1 MMKRNEQDAR
11 ADGSAITGDGTG
23 ELRVD
28 LSVQGMTC
36 DACAAHVEA
45 ALQSVEGGCAAQVP
59 GWRSGRAVVT
69 FASPGG
75 VAHETL
81 IRAVNEAGYKA
92 EAPSR
97 PPSDPAARETL
108 VRISGDW
115 PNQPNYD
122 LVVIG
127 TGGGGMAA
135 AIKAAEMGH
144 SVCIIEKGT
153 LGGTCVNIGCVP
165 SKTLIRAA
173 EAYHK
178 AGHQPFR
185 GVHTKAEGLD
195 WAAVIAH
202 KDELVARLRQAKY
215 ADVLSS
221 YRDRI
226 TVMQSRAR
234 FLPGGV
240 VALDDGRTCSAHRV
254 VLATGARPSIPA
266 VPGIDGVGVLTS
278 TSAMELR
285 EQPRSLIVVGGR
297 FIALELGQTFA
308 RFGTKVTILQRSAR
322 LLPEHEPEIA
332 DGLGRYL
339 REEGVEIHTGVRLL
353 RVREERDEKVVTVQI
368 EGRESE
374 FRAEHILVA
383 TGRTPNTEDLGLEMA
398 GVQLD
403 PQGFILVDDHLQTTN
418 PRIYAAGDVTNR
430 PKLVYVA
437 AAAGGIAAENALG
450 GNHKKLDLSVVPHV
464 IFTDPQ
470 AASVGLTEAQAA
482 ALGYSVE
489 TSALSLDHV
498 PRALAARDTRGLI
511 KLVAETGSGRLLG
524 VHVLAA
530 EGGEII
536 QTAALAVKFGME
548 QAFTYHDLA
557 NTLFPYLTQAEGI
570 KLAALAFRKDV
581 GKLSCCAG

>member
-1 MMKRNEQDAR
+1 MERNEQDGRVA
-11 ADGSAITGDGTG
+11 GNAIPGDGPG
-23 ELRVD
+23 ELRVE

-36 DACAAHVEA
+36 DACAAYFEA
-45 ALQSVEGGCAAQVP
+45 ALQSVKGVRSAVVP

-69 FASPGG
+69 VASPGG

-81 IRAVNEAGYKA
+81 IRAVIEAGYKA

-97 PPSDPAARETL
+97 PPSDAAARETPP
-108 VRISGDW
+108 RNSGDW
-115 PNQPNYD
+115 PNQPDYG

-173 EAYHK
+173 EAFYK

-202 KDELVARLRQAKY
+202 KDELVASLRQAKY

-226 TVMQSRAR
+226 TVMHGRAR

-240 VALDDGRTCSAHRV
+240 VALDDGRTCTGRKV
-254 VLATGARPSIPA
+254 VVATGARPSVPA
-266 VPGIDGVGVLTS
+266 VPGIDDVGVLTS

-285 EQPRSLIVVGGR
+285 EQPRSLIVIGGR

-332 DGLGRYL
+332 DGIARYL

-353 RVREERDEKVVTVQI
+353 RVRQERDEKVVTVQA
-368 EGRESE
+368 EGREIE

-383 TGRTPNTEDLGLEMA
+383 TGRAPNTENLGLELV
-398 GVQLD
+398 GVELD
-403 PQGFILVDDHLQTTN
+403 PQGFIRVDDHLQTTN
-418 PRIYAAGDVTNR
+418 PHIYAAGDATNR

-450 GNHKKLDLSVVPHV
+450 GNQKKLDLSILPEV

-470 AASVGLTEAQAA
+470 VASVGLTEAQAS

-489 TSALSLDHV
+489 TSTLSLSHV
-498 PRALAARDTRGLI
+498 PRALAARDTRGMI

-524 VHVLAA
+524 AHVLAA

-536 QTAALAVKFGME
+536 QTAALALKFGME

-557 NTLFPYLTQAEGI
+557 NMLFPYLTQAEGI
-570 KLAALAFRKDV
+570 KLAALAFHKDV

>member
-1 MMKRNEQDAR
+1 MKRNEQDAH

-23 ELRVD
+23 ELRVE

-45 ALQSVEGGCAAQVP
+45 ALQSVEGVRAAQVP

-75 VAHETL
+75 VAPEAL

-97 PPSDPAARETL
+97 PPSDPATREIPA
-108 VRISGDW
+108 RISGDW
-115 PNQPNYD
+115 PNQPDYD

-127 TGGGGMAA
+127 SGAGGMAA
-135 AIKAAEMGH
+135 AIKAADMGH

-226 TVMQSRAR
+226 TVMHGRAR

-240 VALDDGRTCSAHRV
+240 IALDDGRTCSAHRV
-254 VLATGARPSIPA
+254 VVATGARPSIPA

-285 EQPRSLIVVGGR
+285 KQPRSLIVVGGR

-332 DGLGRYL
+332 DGLARYL

-353 RVREERDEKVVTVQI
+353 QVREERDEKVVTVQI

-418 PRIYAAGDVTNR
+418 PRIYAVGDVTNR

-450 GNHKKLDLSVVPHV
+450 GNHKKLDLSVVPDV

-470 AASVGLTEAQAA
+470 AASVGLTTAQAA
-482 ALGYSVE
+482 ARGYSVE

-511 KLVAETGSGRLLG
+511 KLVAESGSGRLLG

-536 QTAALAVKFGME
+536 QTAALAVKFGVE
-548 QAFTYHDLA
+548 QAFTYQDLA
-557 NTLFPYLTQAEGI
+557 NMLFPYLTQAEGI